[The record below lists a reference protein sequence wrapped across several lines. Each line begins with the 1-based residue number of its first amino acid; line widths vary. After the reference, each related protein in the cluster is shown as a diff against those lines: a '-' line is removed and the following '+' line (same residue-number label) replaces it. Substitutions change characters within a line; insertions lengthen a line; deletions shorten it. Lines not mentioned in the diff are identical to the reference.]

1 TLPPHAFLTDKYSNG
16 NPIDV
21 YLALFEVQ
29 ALKSLHLLY
38 WTGVRYA
45 ADGTPLGTYE
55 GDGGAGG
62 GGDDDGGSGSGT
74 GGGVGGASG
83 HLCPPFCR
91 PVGRDGIVTLTDPP
105 SGEGGSGSY
114 RLARTLEEEEERITQ
129 LALIAGDVGDLAP
142 PTILACVEPMT
153 AEAMGLIDSF

>member
-1 TLPPHAFLTDKYSNG
+1 M
-16 NPIDV
+16 
-21 YLALFEVQ
+21 Q

-91 PVGRDGIVTLTDPP
+91 PIGRDGTVTLTDPP
-105 SGEGGSGSY
+105 SGEGGTYAAIRSMEQY
-114 RLARTLEEEEERITQ
+114 
-129 LALIAGDVGDLAP
+129 
-142 PTILACVEPMT
+142 
-153 AEAMGLIDSF
+153 